1 MCVCVRMCVC
11 VCVCVCVPRSL
22 YDARP
27 AVLMGGK
34 KNETPNAHEQ
44 RPAFAYDKIDLLT
57 QTKSL
62 TTTDNAGKRD
72 VQTQA
77 KETY

>member
-1 MCVCVRMCVC
+1 
-11 VCVCVCVPRSL
+11 
-22 YDARP
+22 
-27 AVLMGGK
+27 MGGK

-62 TTTDNAGKRD
+62 TTTDNAGKTD
-72 VQTQA
+72 VLTQA
-77 KETY
+77 KETYKHRQKRPTNADKEPYDRR